1 MKFVIIILLFLLLY
15 ILIPTKYIIFLSL
28 LSLYV
33 IYRNQF
39 KMYEE
44 EDTFAEEDTVNQH
57 REDDTV
63 DEHREEDTV
72 DEEDIIVVKKEEVNY
87 EILNI
92 TDKIVKMFNLKK
104 YRKHIYITLVKY
116 LKSLNLDESLYIV
129 FEYCEK
135 IDVLKRMNIGT
146 YIIWNT
152 HNQMYIDNVY
162 DKIVK
167 ISSDRLKYNTKI
179 RSNAIDILMR
189 SNNKKYIDTSK
200 ELLEQLKREER
211 VFTTNTDVNEIR
223 NVIKDLKKHI
233 VENDDD
239 DNLELQEAL
248 YEQIKELETRQ
259 RIILKNHNRKN
270 TVYTDTQNVHNNM
283 INESVINISKKMQT
297 NPSIMTRLINIQ
309 VELQENYKDYEVNKE
324 KILSSLERINNDS
337 AVFKDGI
344 TINETFNKI
353 TNYISNSPYRK
364 ELIQRL
370 AEELVD
376 MNGLCSTGHLSR
388 LINVI
393 QGFPDTPEDLKIK
406 INPKDEIYASIQT
419 YLNSEIQNSENS
431 EQLLDYM
438 IDGNQEYLKFIID
451 KMRIKKV
458 LLEKEYLNI
467 IDKPTLYENIKEAL
481 KNYTMNENDANVIL
495 DNCS

>member
-1 MKFVIIILLFLLLY
+1 MNFVIIILLFLLLY

-33 IYRNQF
+33 IYRNR
-39 KMYEE
+39 
-44 EDTFAEEDTVNQH
+44 H
-57 REDDTV
+57 RNVDTV
-63 DEHREEDTV
+63 DDHREEDTV
-72 DEEDIIVVKKEEVNY
+72 DEENTVVEEDIIVKEEEVNY

-104 YRKHIYITLVKY
+104 YRKHIYIALVKY
-116 LKSLNLDESLYIV
+116 LKSLNLDESLYVV
-129 FEYCEK
+129 FVYCEK
-135 IDVLKRMNIGT
+135 IDVIKRMNIGT

-152 HNQMYIDNVY
+152 HNQTYIDYVY

-223 NVIKDLKKHI
+223 NVIEDLKKHI
-233 VENDDD
+233 VDNDDD
-239 DNLELQEAL
+239 NVELQEVL
-248 YEQIKELETRQ
+248 YEQIRELETRQ
-259 RIILKNHNRKN
+259 RNILNNHNRKN

-283 INESVINISKKMQT
+283 INESVINISKKIHS
-297 NPSIMTRLINIQ
+297 NPSIMSRLINIE

-324 KILSSLERINNDS
+324 KILSSLERISNDS

-344 TINETFNKI
+344 TINEIFNKI

-406 INPKDEIYASIQT
+406 INPKDEIYASIQS
-419 YLNSEIQNSENS
+419 YLNSEIQKSENS

-438 IDGNQEYLKFIID
+438 IEGNKEYLKFIID

-467 IDKPTLYENIKEAL
+467 IDKPTLCENIKEAL
-481 KNYTMNENDANVIL
+481 KNYTMNENEANVIL

>member
-1 MKFVIIILLFLLLY
+1 MNFVIIILLFLLLY

-33 IYRNQF
+33 IYINQV
-39 KMYEE
+39 KRKIHKVHQEE
-44 EDTFAEEDTVNQH
+44 EDTVAYEEKDTEEEVAC
-57 REDDTV
+57 
-63 DEHREEDTV
+63 DEV
-72 DEEDIIVVKKEEVNY
+72 IEVNY

-92 TDKIVKMFNLKK
+92 TDKIAKMFNLKQN
-104 YRKHIYITLVKY
+104 RKHIYITLDRY
-116 LKSLNLDESLYIV
+116 LKSLNLDESLYVV
-129 FEYCEK
+129 FAYCEK
-135 IDVLKRMNIGT
+135 IDIIKRMNIGT

-152 HNQMYIDNVY
+152 HNQTYIDYVY

-223 NVIKDLKKHI
+223 NVIEDLKKHI
-233 VENDDD
+233 VDNDDD
-239 DNLELQEAL
+239 DNNAGLQEVL
-248 YEQIKELETRQ
+248 YEQIRELETRQ
-259 RIILKNHNRKN
+259 RNILNNHNRKN

-283 INESVINISKKMQT
+283 INESVINISKKIHD
-297 NPSIMTRLINIQ
+297 NPSIISRLINI
-309 VELQENYKDYEVNKE
+309 ELEIQENYKDYEVNKE

-344 TINETFNKI
+344 TINEIFNKI
-353 TNYISNSPYRK
+353 TNYISNSSYRK

-406 INPKDEIYASIQT
+406 INPKDEIYASIQS
-419 YLNSEIQNSENS
+419 YLNSEIQKSENS

-438 IDGNQEYLKFIID
+438 VDENQENKNKYLKFIID
-451 KMRIKKV
+451 KMKIKKV
-458 LLEKEYLNI
+458 LLEKEYFNI
-467 IDKPTLYENIKEAL
+467 IDKPTLCENIKEAL
-481 KNYTMNENDANVIL
+481 KNYTMNENEANVIL

>member
-1 MKFVIIILLFLLLY
+1 MNFVIIILIFLLLY

-33 IYRNQF
+33 IYRNRHRNVDTVDDHR
-39 KMYEE
+39 EE
-44 EDTFAEEDTVNQH
+44 EDTV
-57 REDDTV
+57 DD
-63 DEHREEDTV
+63 HREEDTV
-72 DEEDIIVVKKEEVNY
+72 VEEDIIVKEEEVNY

-116 LKSLNLDESLYIV
+116 LKSLNLDESLYVV
-129 FEYCEK
+129 FVYCEK
-135 IDVLKRMNIGT
+135 IDVIKRMNIGT

-162 DKIVK
+162 DMIVK

-211 VFTTNTDVNEIR
+211 VFTTNSDVNEIR
-223 NVIKDLKKHI
+223 NVIEDLKKHI
-233 VENDDD
+233 VEDNDD
-239 DNLELQEAL
+239 NNVELQEAL

-259 RIILKNHNRKN
+259 RIMLKNHNRKN

-283 INESVINISKKMQT
+283 INESVINISKKIHD
-297 NPSIMTRLINIQ
+297 NPSIMTRLINIE

-324 KILSSLERINNDS
+324 KILSSLERISNDS

-344 TINETFNKI
+344 TINEIFNKI

-393 QGFPDTPEDLKIK
+393 Q
-406 INPKDEIYASIQT
+406 
-419 YLNSEIQNSENS
+419 
-431 EQLLDYM
+431 
-438 IDGNQEYLKFIID
+438 
-451 KMRIKKV
+451 
-458 LLEKEYLNI
+458 
-467 IDKPTLYENIKEAL
+467 
-481 KNYTMNENDANVIL
+481 
-495 DNCS
+495 